1 MQLAANIDLLFAG
14 RSDALALQLAG
25 SEALGT
31 DLIRNSRPSNSSSSS
46 SVAYGGGWTGR
57 VDDAVMRLSR

>member
-46 SVAYGGGWTGR
+46 VAYGGGWTGR